1 MPVGRT
7 ITLPLAFYSNRY
19 KSFNQAPQGA
29 RVGIP
34 NDPSSEGRALYAL
47 QDAGIIKLRPSAG
60 REGSPLDV
68 ISNPKKLKFVELDP
82 AQTARSLPDLDVSA
96 VNGNYAFLAGIM
108 GSGKAILYEKPASL
122 YINHI
127 VVREKDR
134 NAAWVKPLVKSYQ
147 DASVRDYIRKT
158 YHGGVVANF

>member
-1 MPVGRT
+1 M
-7 ITLPLAFYSNRY
+7 
-19 KSFNQAPQGA
+19 
-29 RVGIP
+29 
-34 NDPSSEGRALYAL
+34 
-47 QDAGIIKLRPSAG
+47 
-60 REGSPLDV
+60 

>member
-1 MPVGRT
+1 M
-7 ITLPLAFYSNRY
+7 
-19 KSFNQAPQGA
+19 
-29 RVGIP
+29 
-34 NDPSSEGRALYAL
+34 
-47 QDAGIIKLRPSAG
+47 
-60 REGSPLDV
+60 
-68 ISNPKKLKFVELDP
+68 ELDP

-134 NAAWVKPLVKSYQ
+134 NAVWVKPLVKSYQ
-147 DASVRDYIRKT
+147 DASVRDFIRKT
-158 YHGGVVANF
+158 YRGGVVANF